1 MNSTVMMRRS
11 VAGPLSPCSASA
23 SQAKRPE
30 GHGRGGGLGGRPLLL
45 PLAVLLPSAVL
56 LLGSSGRMDTEPLL
70 PLLLGSAPS
79 ALLPLLASQLLALVP
94 LPLAAAAGSSGA
106 ARLLH
111 LLLAGCR
118 FQCDATSA
126 GDAAAS
132 RERCPAARRLRG
144 WVDCVR

>member
-30 GHGRGGGLGGRPLLL
+30 GRGRGGGLGGRPLLL

-79 ALLPLLASQLLALVP
+79 ALLPLLASRLLALVP